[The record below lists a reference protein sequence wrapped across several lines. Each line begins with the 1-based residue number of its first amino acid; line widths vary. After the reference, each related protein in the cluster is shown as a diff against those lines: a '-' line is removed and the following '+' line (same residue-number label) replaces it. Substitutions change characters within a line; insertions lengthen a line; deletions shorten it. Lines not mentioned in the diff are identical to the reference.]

1 MSIRIRGLGFRIE
14 GFGFGVSVLGFID
27 SLNCG
32 VRVVCVLS
40 VDEFRVW
47 AFVDLRRWGAIK
59 KSTTSQGAVT
69 QPTWNSVQKIGFTVQ
84 EGFEAGRQK
93 IMNGT
98 VLDSEGEPR
107 VGRRVGG
114 SRYRTV
120 IKTSTTCDRSDAC
133 TA

>member
-1 MSIRIRGLGFRIE
+1 VSIRIRGLGFWIE
-14 GFGFGVSVLGFID
+14 GLGFGVWGVGFID

-59 KSTTSQGAVT
+59 KSTTSQGAGT
-69 QPTWNSVQKIGFTVQ
+69 QCMWNSVQKIGFTIQ
-84 EGFEAGRQK
+84 EGFKAGLQK

-98 VLDSEGEPR
+98 VQDSEGETQGR
-107 VGRRVGG
+107 VEGWGI
-114 SRYRTV
+114 T
-120 IKTSTTCDRSDAC
+120 I
-133 TA
+133 